1 MAVGSPTNRQSVKRI
16 VFRTLA
22 RFNKLVLPSY
32 RNRDLT
38 RLRKIDK
45 LIIGWRIWVTLRAI
59 DR

>member
-1 MAVGSPTNRQSVKRI
+1 VKRI

-22 RFNKLVLPSY
+22 RFNKLVLPGY

>member
-1 MAVGSPTNRQSVKRI
+1 VKRI

-22 RFNKLVLPSY
+22 RLNKLVLPSY

-38 RLRKIDK
+38 RLSKIDK
-45 LIIGWRIWVTLRAI
+45 LIIGWRIWVTMRAI